1 VLHGLHDMRRRRTL
15 QFGDIR
21 AAAMPLTFRQLHP
34 LFGVEIGGVDLTRP
48 VDAVAFG
55 EIRAAFEE
63 HSVVLLRDQPI
74 DDAQQIAFSRL
85 FGPLETTVGAN
96 PAGGTHFAR
105 QSNLDI
111 NSGEVIPPGD
121 RRMTY
126 QKANYFWHTDSS
138 FKKVPALCSLLSARI
153 CPPEGGD
160 TEFASLRAAWTS
172 LSDAMKQKIETLVA
186 EHSLVWSRSRVDPNV
201 MTEAQKA
208 EVPPV
213 RQRLVRV
220 NPVNGRKALY
230 VSSHASHIVGMS
242 FAEGRALLDE
252 LTAHATQPRYC
263 FAHRW
268 REGDIVIWDNRAV
281 LHRATAY
288 DPVKYKRLMQ
298 RTTVAG
304 DAPTVAQ

>member
-1 VLHGLHDMRRRRTL
+1 MG
-15 QFGDIR
+15 
-21 AAAMPLTFRQLHP
+21 LTFRKLHP
-34 LFGVEIGGVDLTRP
+34 LFGVEIGGVDLTTP
-48 VDAVAFG
+48 VDTIAFG

-85 FGPLETTVGAN
+85 FGPLETTVSAN
-96 PAGGTHFAR
+96 PAGGTAFAR

-111 NSGEVIPPGD
+111 VSGVVIPPED
-121 RRMTY
+121 RRMIY

-160 TEFASLRAAWTS
+160 TEFASLRAAYAHLPET
-172 LSDAMKQKIETLVA
+172 MKVEIETLVA
-186 EHSLVWSRSRVDPNV
+186 EHSLAWSRSLVDPTV

-213 RQRLVRV
+213 KQRLMRI
-220 NPVNGRKALY
+220 NPINGRKALY
-230 VSSHASHIVGMS
+230 VSAHASHIVGWP
-242 FAEGRALLDE
+242 FERGRALLDE
-252 LTAHATQPRYC
+252 LTTLATKPDFC
-263 FAHRW
+263 LSHRW

-288 DPVKYKRLMQ
+288 DTVKYKRLMQ

-304 DAPTVAQ
+304 DAPTVTQ

>member
-1 VLHGLHDMRRRRTL
+1 MCAMTAAQTL
-15 QFGDIR
+15 R
-21 AAAMPLTFRQLHP
+21 YAVAMPLTFRKLHP

-48 VDAVAFG
+48 VDPVAFG

-63 HSVVLLRDQPI
+63 HSVVLMRGQPI
-74 DDAQQIAFSRL
+74 DDAQQVAFSRL
-85 FGPLETTVGAN
+85 FGPLETTVSAN

-111 NSGEVIPPGD
+111 DSGTVIPPED
-121 RRMTY
+121 RRMIY

-138 FKKVPALCSLLSARI
+138 FKKIPALCSLLSARI

-160 TEFASLRAAWTS
+160 TEFASLRDAYDS
-172 LSDAMKQKIETLVA
+172 LPPAMQVRIETLVA
-186 EHSLVWSRSRVDPNV
+186 EHSLAYSRSLVDPSV
-201 MTEAQKA
+201 LTEAQKA

-220 NPVNGRKALY
+220 NPINGRKALY
-230 VSSHASHIVGMS
+230 VSAHASHIVGLP

-252 LTAHATQPRYC
+252 LTAHATQARFC

-288 DPVKYKRLMQ
+288 DTVRYKRLMQ

>member
-1 VLHGLHDMRRRRTL
+1 
-15 QFGDIR
+15 
-21 AAAMPLTFRQLHP
+21 MPLTFHKLHP
-34 LFGVEIGGVDLTRP
+34 LFGVEIGGADLTRP
-48 VDAVAFG
+48 VDTATFG

-63 HSVVLLRDQPI
+63 HSVVLLREQPV

-85 FGPLETTVGAN
+85 FGPLETTVSAN
-96 PAGGTHFAR
+96 PAGGTPFAR

-111 NSGEVIPPGD
+111 HSGDVIPPED
-121 RRMTY
+121 RRMVY
-126 QKANYFWHTDSS
+126 QKANYLWHTDSS
-138 FKKVPALCSLLSARI
+138 FKRIPALCSLLSARI

-160 TEFASLRAAWTS
+160 TEFASLRAAWAG
-172 LSDAMKQKIETLVA
+172 LSEAMRRKIEPLVA
-186 EHSLVWSRSRVDPNV
+186 EHSLAYSRSLIDPTV

-220 NPVNGRKALY
+220 NPINGRTALY
-230 VSSHASHIVGMS
+230 VSAHASHILGWP

-252 LTAHATQPRYC
+252 LTAHATQPQFC

-288 DPVKYKRLMQ
+288 DTLRYKRLMQ